1 MFTETF
7 LVSIIKYVS
16 VCETSYIYKTF
27 VEIFEWTFQSVA
39 GKDKLWKC
47 SSKYFD
53 KYFINLTYSVILEN
67 VHWNI
72 FSEHLKYDSVC

>member
-1 MFTETF
+1 MFTENISVNI
-7 LVSIIKYVS
+7 LKYDRVCS
-16 VCETSYIYKTF
+16 VYKIF
-27 VEIFEWTFQSVA
+27 IEIFGWTFQSVA

-53 KYFINLTYSVILEN
+53 KCFINLTCAIILEN

-72 FSEHLKYDSVC
+72 FSEHYKVW